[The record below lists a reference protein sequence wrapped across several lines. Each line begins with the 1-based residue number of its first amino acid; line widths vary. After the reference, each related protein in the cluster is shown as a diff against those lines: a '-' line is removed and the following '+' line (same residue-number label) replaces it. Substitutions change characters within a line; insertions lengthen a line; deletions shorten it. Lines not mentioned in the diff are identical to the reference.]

1 MINIPQNT
9 QLKYLDIVVKYFFE
23 YNKIVKTISP
33 RSNGLHTGHF
43 AIMLSM
49 AQIIPPHEHNNY
61 YVSIKCLQ
69 FQMFKLFDYICS
81 VQTVSRDL
89 NKLVKLGFLKK
100 ADTGFKFNTYQYN
113 F

>member
-43 AIMLSM
+43 AIML
-49 AQIIPPHEHNNY
+49 
-61 YVSIKCLQ
+61 
-69 FQMFKLFDYICS
+69 
-81 VQTVSRDL
+81 
-89 NKLVKLGFLKK
+89 
-100 ADTGFKFNTYQYN
+100 
-113 F
+113 